1 MSTAEPQL
9 NATETSPTN
18 SEIVEKH
25 KEFLFPAVAMYYR
38 EPVALVRGEGQYVWD
53 DAGHKYLDCFGGVL
67 TVSVGHCNPTVTDAV
82 AAQLR
87 TLQHTSTLYANK
99 PQSDLAEKLYQI
111 TPGRLKKSFFT
122 SSGTEAD
129 DTAIHAAKIATG
141 RHEIV
146 VLRHSYSG
154 RSATALSAVGH
165 STWRPLPP
173 QVAGIVHARAPY
185 CYRCPYKLTYPA
197 CGLACAEDIEE
208 LIMTSTTGE
217 IAAFMAEPIL
227 GVGGFIVPPPGYFE
241 RAAEITRNHGG
252 LFIADEVQTGWGRTG
267 DKWFGIE
274 HWNVE
279 PDIITSAKGLGNGA
293 PVGITVA
300 TPEVADKFPGLTF
313 STFGGN
319 PVSMVAALAVIN
331 FIEDQD
337 LRRNAAEVGAHFRTR
352 LEELKAKYPVIGDV
366 RGMGLMQ
373 ALELVKDRETKEP
386 DPQSVLKVF
395 EETKRRGVLIGKGGL
410 YGNVIRTGLMLNS
423 TKDTVDELIDALD
436 ASFGT
441 I

>member
-1 MSTAEPQL
+1 MSSAEQ
-9 NATETSPTN
+9 TKTQSET
-18 SEIVEKH
+18 VARH
-25 KEFLFPAVAMYYR
+25 KEFLFPAVATYYQ
-38 EPVALVRGEGQYVWD
+38 EPLALVRGEGFHVWD
-53 DAGHKYLDCFGGVL
+53 DQGNRYLDCFGGVL
-67 TVSVGHCNPTVTDAV
+67 TVSVGHCHPAVTDAV
-82 AAQLR
+82 VEQVR
-87 TLQHTSTLYANK
+87 TIQHTSTLYANK
-99 PQSDLAEKLYQI
+99 PQSDLAEKLHQI

-122 SSGTEAD
+122 NSGTEAD
-129 DTAIHAAKIATG
+129 DTAIHAAKTYTG

-154 RSATALSAVGH
+154 RSATALSATGH

-185 CYRCPYKLTYPA
+185 CYRCPFKLSPEN

-227 GVGGFIVPPPGYFE
+227 GVGGFIVPPAGYFE
-241 RAAEITRNHGG
+241 RAAEITRAHGG
-252 LFIADEVQTGWGRTG
+252 LFIADEVQTAWGRTG

-279 PDIITSAKGLGNGA
+279 PDIITSAKGLGNGV
-293 PVGITVA
+293 PVGMTTA

-319 PVSMVAALAVIN
+319 PVSSAAALAVIRV
-331 FIEDQD
+331 IEEED
-337 LRRNAAEVGAHFRTR
+337 LRSNAARVGAYLRQR
-352 LEELKAKYPVIGDV
+352 LEELKDKYPVIGDV
-366 RGMGLMQ
+366 RGLGLMQ
-373 ALELVKDRETKEP
+373 ALELVKDRDTKEP
-386 DPQSVLKVF
+386 DPQSVLRVF

-410 YGNVIRTGLMLNS
+410 YANVIRTGLMLNS
-423 TKDTVDELIDALD
+423 TTDTVDELIAALD
-436 ASFGT
+436 AGFAT